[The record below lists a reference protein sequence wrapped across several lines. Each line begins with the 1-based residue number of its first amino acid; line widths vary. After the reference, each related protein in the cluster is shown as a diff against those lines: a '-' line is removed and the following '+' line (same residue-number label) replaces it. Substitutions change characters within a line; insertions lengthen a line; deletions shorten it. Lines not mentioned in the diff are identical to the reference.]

1 MKNKYLKYI
10 NKNFPSLEGKT
21 VVITGGT
28 GGIGFHITKYL
39 AYLGAKVILAARNKD
54 KTIKVI
60 NEITNL
66 IPNANLEYKYL
77 DLTNMES
84 VNTFI
89 SYLENVNIEY
99 LFLNSG
105 IYNQECK
112 LINGI
117 DIHYMV
123 NFYVPYKIVNTL
135 KEKFIQNNTK
145 IVVTSSISYMFSKID
160 LDDILAINCKNK
172 TKLYGK
178 TKRLLTQMLYLLK
191 EENQGLDVVFTHPG
205 VTASTLF
212 EGLHTNLFWKIA
224 IPIMRHIFMS
234 NDKASLPILSGII
247 LNHDNRHWI
256 GPKGLFQVW
265 GYPGLRRVRKDLFDI
280 NQIKLIKE
288 KIDKIEVK

>member
-10 NKNFPSLEGKT
+10 NKNLPRIEGKT

-84 VNTFI
+84 VKTFI
-89 SYLENVNIEY
+89 SNLENVNIDY

-112 LINGI
+112 
-117 DIHYMV
+117 
-123 NFYVPYKIVNTL
+123 
-135 KEKFIQNNTK
+135 
-145 IVVTSSISYMFSKID
+145 
-160 LDDILAINCKNK
+160 
-172 TKLYGK
+172 
-178 TKRLLTQMLYLLK
+178 
-191 EENQGLDVVFTHPG
+191 
-205 VTASTLF
+205 
-212 EGLHTNLFWKIA
+212 
-224 IPIMRHIFMS
+224 
-234 NDKASLPILSGII
+234 
-247 LNHDNRHWI
+247 
-256 GPKGLFQVW
+256 
-265 GYPGLRRVRKDLFDI
+265 
-280 NQIKLIKE
+280 
-288 KIDKIEVK
+288 